1 MTALGTAI
9 RFLARIVLA
18 GSCLIGSAA
27 SAQDVGG
34 WWLLDGAEDRLSYQG
49 LGAMYAEATLAP
61 AGMTS
66 ADTALLV
73 ACDPLSPVGYEVSA
87 FVDVQGGPSLDG
99 LVVDVL
105 VRPDQGAILERRW
118 FLVSGPDYTDAVA
131 YYDDTAELLDLLRG
145 AATFALRVQASQG
158 GYADDRTFQF
168 DVRAFDAALA
178 QLRCAQPVGDGPTTP
193 SDPTLSSAWDVVP
206 GEYAS
211 AGVLANGLEE
221 VMVVFCRADANGV
234 GVDVGAYGAATL
246 GGSVEVV
253 FRSGSVD
260 FLTTDARLN
269 EFGSYELVDDVAE
282 DRLVRNLRLMTD
294 VTVTLRPA
302 SGGAGR
308 SFTLPASGFA
318 EALSSLGC
326 YVARR

>member
-9 RFLARIVLA
+9 RSLARALLA
-18 GSCLIGSAA
+18 GTWLIGSAA

-34 WWLLDGAEDRLSYQG
+34 WWLLQAEDDWLSFQG

-61 AGMTS
+61 DGMAS

-87 FVDVQGGPSLDG
+87 FVDLQGDASLDG
-99 LVVDVL
+99 LVVDTL
-105 VRPDQGAILERRW
+105 LRRDQGAILERRW
-118 FLVSGPDYTDAVA
+118 FLVSGADYTDAVA

-145 AATFALRVQASQG
+145 AATLALRVQASPD
-158 GYADDRTFQF
+158 GYASDRTFQF
-168 DVRAFDAALA
+168 DVRGFDTALA
-178 QLRCAQPVGDGPTTP
+178 QLRCAQPAGDGPTTP
-193 SDPTLSSAWDVVP
+193 SAPTTNGAWDVVP
-206 GEYAS
+206 GDYAS

-221 VMVVFCRADANGV
+221 VVVVFCRADANGV

-246 GGSVEVV
+246 GASVEVV

-260 FLTTDARLN
+260 FLTTSARLN

-282 DRLVRNLRLMTD
+282 DRLIRNLRLMTD
-294 VTVTLRPA
+294 VTVTLRPT
-302 SGGAGR
+302 SGGTGR
-308 SFTLPASGFA
+308 SFTLPTSGFA
-318 EALSSLGC
+318 EALSGLGC